1 MKIRMKLLAVIV
13 AMDLVAILIGVT
25 SLFQLHTINQHYK
38 LLVNNNVAQIVKIGD
53 IRRGIA
59 IQNTYIRDYI
69 LESSTSNQQQLEA
82 QGRYLTQNL
91 EELTA
96 MMDKSATS
104 NAEHKLV
111 AEAQRA
117 SEQQSQVTEALT
129 DVLTLSNDGKSDAAY
144 AKTKKDVDELSY
156 SLLDTMDQL
165 RTNMQT
171 HIDTIEANADKRAT
185 IATWIV
191 IALIV
196 LSTIATIILSR
207 FLAKTIAYP
216 MRAISKEMQRVADG
230 DLSGEPLQ
238 VKSRDEIALMST
250 AFNTMRTSLRSL
262 ITNSQDNASTL
273 SASSEELL
281 SSTEEVSHYSVDI
294 ADNLGHATATM
305 QQQKASATEIATAT
319 NVTASNINEMA
330 SETHELAQQ
339 AHGTQSL
346 ANNGNET
353 IQEATAQ
360 MKIIHTSTTEVNDLM
375 QKLAANSQ
383 TISQFSATITAITE
397 QTNLLALNASIEAA
411 RAGEHGKGFAVVA
424 DEVHKLSEESK
435 GSAEQ
440 IAKLTREIETDTA
453 AMKLA
458 VQHGLTNVVDGV
470 NTIEQAGVAFEK
482 IQQAVTFISEK
493 VGNISS
499 VTEGISASSEEVASL
514 AAQAAEAT
522 DLTVTK
528 MEEVN
533 DAVQEQVAT
542 FATVNEVARSLTG
555 QAEYLQ
561 QSIQNFKL

>member
-216 MRAISKEMQRVADG
+216 MRAISKEMQCVADG

-339 AHGTQSL
+339 AHGTQLL

-424 DEVHKLSEESK
+424 DEVRKLSEESK

>member
-91 EELTA
+91 EELTS

-230 DLSGEPLQ
+230 DLSGKPLQ

-424 DEVHKLSEESK
+424 DEVRKLSEESK

>member
-13 AMDLVAILIGVT
+13 TMDLVAILIGVT

-38 LLVNNNVAQIVKIGD
+38 SLVNNQVAQIVKIGD

-69 LESSTSNQQQLEA
+69 LESSTSHQQQLEA

-96 MMDKSATS
+96 MMDKSAASDTDR
-104 NAEHKLV
+104 KLV

-117 SEQQSQVTEALT
+117 STQQQQVTETLA
-129 DVLTLSNDGKSDAAY
+129 DVMALSNAGKYEEAY
-144 AKTKKDVDELSY
+144 AKTNKDVDELSY

-165 RTNMQT
+165 RTNMQQQ
-171 HIDTIEANADKRAT
+171 IDRIEANADKRAT
-185 IATWIV
+185 IATWIAV
-191 IALIV
+191 ALV
-196 LSTIATIILSR
+196 ALSTLATILLSR

-216 MRAISKEMQRVADG
+216 MRKMAQEMQRVADG
-230 DLSGEPLQ
+230 DLSGEPVQ
-238 VKSRDEIALMST
+238 VKSHDEIALMST

-281 SSTEEVSHYSVDI
+281 SSTEEVAHYSVDI
-294 ADNLGHATATM
+294 ADRLNHATATM
-305 QQQKASATEIATAT
+305 QEQKASATEIATAT
-319 NVTASNINEMA
+319 NMTASSINEMA

-339 AHGTQSL
+339 AHGTQTL
-346 ANNGNET
+346 ATHGNET
-353 IQEATAQ
+353 VQEATAQ
-360 MKIIHTSTTEVNDLM
+360 MKIIHTSTKQVNDLM

-424 DEVHKLSEESK
+424 DEVRKLSEESK

-440 IAKLTREIETDTA
+440 IVKLTREIETDTKT
-453 AMKLA
+453 MQLA
-458 VQHGLTNVVDGV
+458 VQYGLTNVVDGV
-470 NTIEQAGVAFEK
+470 HTIEQAGQAFEK

-493 VGNISS
+493 VSNISS

-514 AAQAAEAT
+514 AVQAADAT
-522 DLTVTK
+522 DRTVTM

-533 DAVQEQVAT
+533 HAVKEQVAT
-542 FATVNEVARSLTG
+542 FTNVNEVARSLTE

-561 QSIQNFKL
+561 HNIQHFKM

>member
-230 DLSGEPLQ
+230 DLSGKPLQ

-294 ADNLGHATATM
+294 ADNLGHATAAM

-330 SETHELAQQ
+330 SETHKLAQQ

-424 DEVHKLSEESK
+424 DEVRKLSEESK

-453 AMKLA
+453 AMNYFVNDGEVNIILGTDSGFA
-458 VQHGLTNVVDGV
+458 EPTYTLELVDGDE
-470 NTIEQAGVAFEK
+470 IEQH
-482 IQQAVTFISEK
+482 
-493 VGNISS
+493 SS
-499 VTEGISASSEEVASL
+499 VTYTRL
-514 AAQAAEAT
+514 
-522 DLTVTK
+522 
-528 MEEVN
+528 
-533 DAVQEQVAT
+533 
-542 FATVNEVARSLTG
+542 
-555 QAEYLQ
+555 
-561 QSIQNFKL
+561 

>member
-91 EELTA
+91 EELTS

-156 SLLDTMDQL
+156 SLLDTMNQL

-424 DEVHKLSEESK
+424 GEVRKLSEESK

>member
-191 IALIV
+191 IALII

>member
-144 AKTKKDVDELSY
+144 AKTKKDVDDLSY

-319 NVTASNINEMA
+319 NVTASSINEMA

-424 DEVHKLSEESK
+424 DEVRKLSEESK

>member
-230 DLSGEPLQ
+230 DLSGKPLQ

-294 ADNLGHATATM
+294 ADNLGHATAAM

-330 SETHELAQQ
+330 SETHKLAQQ

-424 DEVHKLSEESK
+424 DEVRKLSEESK

-440 IAKLTREIETDTA
+440 IAKLTREIETDTT

>member
-191 IALIV
+191 IALII

-216 MRAISKEMQRVADG
+216 MRAISKEMQCVADG

-294 ADNLGHATATM
+294 ADNLGLATATM

-424 DEVHKLSEESK
+424 DEVRKLSEESK

>member
-13 AMDLVAILIGVT
+13 TMDLVAILIGVT

-38 LLVNNNVAQIVKIGD
+38 SLVNNQVAQIVKIGD

-69 LESSTSNQQQLEA
+69 LESSTSHQQQLEA

-96 MMDKSATS
+96 MMDKSAASDTDR
-104 NAEHKLV
+104 KLV

-117 SEQQSQVTEALT
+117 STQQQQVTETLA
-129 DVLTLSNDGKSDAAY
+129 DVMALSNAGKYEEAY
-144 AKTKKDVDELSY
+144 AKTNKDVDELSY

-165 RTNMQT
+165 RTNMQQQ
-171 HIDTIEANADKRAT
+171 IDRIEANADKRAT
-185 IATWIV
+185 IATWIAV
-191 IALIV
+191 ALV
-196 LSTIATIILSR
+196 ALSTLATILLSR

-216 MRAISKEMQRVADG
+216 MRKMAQEMQRVADG
-230 DLSGEPLQ
+230 DLSGEPVQ
-238 VKSRDEIALMST
+238 VKSHDEIALMST

-281 SSTEEVSHYSVDI
+281 SSTEEVAHYSVDI
-294 ADNLGHATATM
+294 ADRLNHATATM
-305 QQQKASATEIATAT
+305 QEQKASATEIATAT
-319 NVTASNINEMA
+319 NMTASSINEMA

-339 AHGTQSL
+339 AHGTQTL
-346 ANNGNET
+346 ATHGNET
-353 IQEATAQ
+353 VQEATAQ
-360 MKIIHTSTTEVNDLM
+360 MKIIHTSTKQVNDLM

-424 DEVHKLSEESK
+424 DEVRKLSEESK

-440 IAKLTREIETDTA
+440 IVKLTREIETDTKT
-453 AMKLA
+453 MQLA
-458 VQHGLTNVVDGV
+458 VQYGLTNVVDGV
-470 NTIEQAGVAFEK
+470 HTIEQAGQAFEK

-493 VGNISS
+493 VSNISS

-514 AAQAAEAT
+514 AVQAADAT
-522 DLTVTK
+522 DMTVTM

-533 DAVQEQVAT
+533 HAVKEQVAT
-542 FATVNEVARSLTG
+542 FTNVNEVARSLTE

-561 QSIQNFKL
+561 HNIQHFKM

>member
-91 EELTA
+91 EELTS

-185 IATWIV
+185 SATWIV

-294 ADNLGHATATM
+294 ADNLGLATATM

-424 DEVHKLSEESK
+424 DEVRKLSEESK

>member
-91 EELTA
+91 EELTS

-185 IATWIV
+185 IATCIV

-294 ADNLGHATATM
+294 ADNIGHATAAM

-330 SETHELAQQ
+330 SETHKLAQQ

-424 DEVHKLSEESK
+424 DEVRKLSEESK

>member
-91 EELTA
+91 EELTS

-424 DEVHKLSEESK
+424 DEVRKLSEESK

>member
-91 EELTA
+91 EELTS

-294 ADNLGHATATM
+294 ADNLGLATATM

-424 DEVHKLSEESK
+424 DEVRKLSEESK

>member
-13 AMDLVAILIGVT
+13 VMDLVAILIGVT

-91 EELTA
+91 EELTS

-424 DEVHKLSEESK
+424 DEVRKLSEESK

>member
-13 AMDLVAILIGVT
+13 TMDLVAILIGVT

-38 LLVNNNVAQIVKIGD
+38 SLVNNQVAQIVKIGD

-69 LESSTSNQQQLEA
+69 LESSTSHQQQLEA

-96 MMDKSATS
+96 MMDKSAAS
-104 NAEHKLV
+104 DADRKLV

-117 SEQQSQVTEALT
+117 ATQQQQVTEMLA
-129 DVLTLSNDGKSDAAY
+129 DVMALSNAGKYEEAY
-144 AKTKKDVDELSY
+144 AKTNKDVDELSY

-165 RTNMQT
+165 RTNMQQQ
-171 HIDTIEANADKRAT
+171 IDRIEANADKRAT
-185 IATWIV
+185 IATWIAV
-191 IALIV
+191 ALV
-196 LSTIATIILSR
+196 ALSTLATILLSR

-216 MRAISKEMQRVADG
+216 MRKMAQEMQRVADG
-230 DLSGEPLQ
+230 DLSGEPVQ
-238 VKSRDEIALMST
+238 VKSHDEIALMST

-281 SSTEEVSHYSVDI
+281 SSTEEVAHYSVDI
-294 ADNLGHATATM
+294 ADRLNHATATM
-305 QQQKASATEIATAT
+305 QEQKASATEIATAT
-319 NVTASNINEMA
+319 NMTASSINEMA

-339 AHGTQSL
+339 AHGTQTL
-346 ANNGNET
+346 ATHGNET
-353 IQEATAQ
+353 VQEATAQ
-360 MKIIHTSTTEVNDLM
+360 MKIIHTSTKQVSDLM

-424 DEVHKLSEESK
+424 DEVRKLSEESK

-440 IAKLTREIETDTA
+440 IVKLTREIETDTKT
-453 AMKLA
+453 MQLA
-458 VQHGLTNVVDGV
+458 VQYGLTNVVDGV
-470 NTIEQAGVAFEK
+470 HTIEQAGQAFEK

-493 VGNISS
+493 VSNISS

-514 AAQAAEAT
+514 AVQAADAT
-522 DLTVTK
+522 DRTVTM

-533 DAVQEQVAT
+533 HAVKEQVAT
-542 FATVNEVARSLTG
+542 FTNVNEVARSLTE

-561 QSIQNFKL
+561 HNIQHFKM

>member
-91 EELTA
+91 EELTS

-207 FLAKTIAYP
+207 FLAKTISYP

>member
-424 DEVHKLSEESK
+424 DEVRKLSEESK

>member
-330 SETHELAQQ
+330 SETHKLAQQ

-424 DEVHKLSEESK
+424 DEVRKLSEESK

>member
-1 MKIRMKLLAVIV
+1 MKIRMKLLVVIV
-13 AMDLVAILIGVT
+13 TMDLVAILIGVT

-38 LLVNNNVAQIVKIGD
+38 SLVNNQVTQIVKIGD

-69 LESSTSNQQQLEA
+69 LESSTSHQQQLEA

-96 MMDKSATS
+96 MMDKSAAS
-104 NAEHKLV
+104 DADRKLV

-117 SEQQSQVTEALT
+117 STQQQQVTETLA
-129 DVLTLSNDGKSDAAY
+129 DVMALSNAEKYEEAY
-144 AKTKKDVDELSY
+144 AKTNKDVDELSY

-165 RTNMQT
+165 RANMQQQ
-171 HIDTIEANADKRAT
+171 IDRIEANADKRAT
-185 IATWIV
+185 IATWIAV
-191 IALIV
+191 ALV
-196 LSTIATIILSR
+196 ALSTLATILLSR

-216 MRAISKEMQRVADG
+216 MRKMAQEMQRVADG
-230 DLSGEPLQ
+230 DLSGEPVQ
-238 VKSRDEIALMST
+238 VKSHDEIALMST

-281 SSTEEVSHYSVDI
+281 SSTEEVAHYSVDI
-294 ADNLGHATATM
+294 ADRLNHATATM
-305 QQQKASATEIATAT
+305 QEQKASATEIATAT
-319 NVTASNINEMA
+319 NMTASSINEMA

-339 AHGTQSL
+339 AHGTQTL
-346 ANNGNET
+346 ATHGNET
-353 IQEATAQ
+353 VQEATAQ
-360 MKIIHTSTTEVNDLM
+360 MKIIHTSTKQVSDLM

-424 DEVHKLSEESK
+424 DEVRKLSEESK

-440 IAKLTREIETDTA
+440 IVQLTREIETDTKT
-453 AMKLA
+453 MQLA
-458 VQHGLTNVVDGV
+458 VQYGLTNVVDGV
-470 NTIEQAGVAFEK
+470 HTIEQAGQAFEK

-493 VGNISS
+493 VSNISS

-514 AAQAAEAT
+514 AVQAADAT
-522 DLTVTK
+522 DRTVTM

-533 DAVQEQVAT
+533 HAVKEQVAT
-542 FATVNEVARSLTG
+542 FTNVNEVARSLTE

-561 QSIQNFKL
+561 QSIQNFKM

>member
-91 EELTA
+91 EELTS

>member
-91 EELTA
+91 EELTS

-514 AAQAAEAT
+514 AAQSAEAT

>member
-91 EELTA
+91 EELTS

-207 FLAKTIAYP
+207 FLAKTISYP

-424 DEVHKLSEESK
+424 DEVRKLSEESK

>member
-91 EELTA
+91 EELTS

-156 SLLDTMDQL
+156 SLLDTMNQL

-424 DEVHKLSEESK
+424 DEVRKLSEESK

>member
-91 EELTA
+91 EELTS
-96 MMDKSATS
+96 MMNKSATS

-424 DEVHKLSEESK
+424 DEVRKLSEESK

>member
-91 EELTA
+91 EELTS

-216 MRAISKEMQRVADG
+216 MRTISKEMQRVADG
-230 DLSGEPLQ
+230 DLSGKPLQ

-294 ADNLGHATATM
+294 ADNLGHATAAM

-330 SETHELAQQ
+330 SETHKLAQQ

-424 DEVHKLSEESK
+424 GEVRKLSEESK

-440 IAKLTREIETDTA
+440 IAKLTREIETDTT

>member
-319 NVTASNINEMA
+319 NVTASSINEMA

-375 QKLAANSQ
+375 QKLTANSQ

-424 DEVHKLSEESK
+424 DEVRKLSEESK

>member
-91 EELTA
+91 EELTS

-330 SETHELAQQ
+330 SETHKLAQQ

-424 DEVHKLSEESK
+424 DEVRKLSEESK

>member
-191 IALIV
+191 IALII

-294 ADNLGHATATM
+294 ADNLGLATATM

-424 DEVHKLSEESK
+424 DEVRKLSEESK

>member
-91 EELTA
+91 EELTS

-230 DLSGEPLQ
+230 DLSGKPLQ

-330 SETHELAQQ
+330 SETHKLAQQ

-424 DEVHKLSEESK
+424 DEVRKLSEESK

>member
-91 EELTA
+91 EELTS

-294 ADNLGHATATM
+294 ADNIGHATAAM

-330 SETHELAQQ
+330 SETHKLAQQ

-424 DEVHKLSEESK
+424 DEVRKLSEESK

>member
-191 IALIV
+191 IALII

-216 MRAISKEMQRVADG
+216 MRAISKEMQCVADG

-339 AHGTQSL
+339 AHGTQLL

>member
-91 EELTA
+91 EELTS

-273 SASSEELL
+273 STSSEELL

-294 ADNLGHATATM
+294 ADNLGLATATM

-424 DEVHKLSEESK
+424 DEVRKLSEESK

>member
-424 DEVHKLSEESK
+424 DEVRKLSEESK

-440 IAKLTREIETDTA
+440 IAKLTREIETDTT